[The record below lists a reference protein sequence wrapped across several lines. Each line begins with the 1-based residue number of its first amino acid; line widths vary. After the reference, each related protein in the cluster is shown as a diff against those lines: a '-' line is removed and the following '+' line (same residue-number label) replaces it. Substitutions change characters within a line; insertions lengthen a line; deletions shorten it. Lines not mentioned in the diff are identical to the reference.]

1 MAKNKKRSSEILATQ
16 VGLPPELQVDMPTDN
31 GEPPIYANDTP
42 AQDEPPIDAQ
52 PDAEPVST
60 QPEKSEVVVVVLKG
74 HTLEHNGQ
82 CYREDQSLT
91 LNNDDADRLSPLGVV
106 GESDCARSEGLKIN
120 TASPVNITQGE

>member
-1 MAKNKKRSSEILATQ
+1 MAKNKKRSPEILAAQ

-31 GEPPIYANDTP
+31 GDS
-42 AQDEPPIDAQ
+42 PIDAP

-60 QPEKSEVVVVVLKG
+60 QPGKKEIVVVVLKG

-91 LNNDDADRLSPLGVV
+91 LNNDDADRLIPLGVV
-106 GESDCARSEGLKIN
+106 REFDSVRAERVKIN

>member
-1 MAKNKKRSSEILATQ
+1 MAKNKKRSPEILEAQ

-31 GEPPIYANDTP
+31 GESPIDVNDTP
-42 AQDEPPIDAQ
+42 AQDEPPIDAP

-60 QPEKSEVVVVVLKG
+60 QPEKRVVVLKG

-91 LNNDDADRLSPLGVV
+91 LNNDDADRLIPLGVV
-106 GESDCARSEGLKIN
+106 TEFDRVRAERVKIN
-120 TASPVNITQGE
+120 PASPVNITQGE

>member
-1 MAKNKKRSSEILATQ
+1 MAKNKKRSPEILATQ

-31 GEPPIYANDTP
+31 GESPIDVNDTP
-42 AQDEPPIDAQ
+42 AQDEPPIDAP
-52 PDAEPVST
+52 PDAEPVLKQT
-60 QPEKSEVVVVVLKG
+60 EKRGVVVVVLKG

-91 LNNDDADRLSPLGVV
+91 LNNDDADRLIPLGVV
-106 GESDCARSEGLKIN
+106 REFDSVRAERVKIN